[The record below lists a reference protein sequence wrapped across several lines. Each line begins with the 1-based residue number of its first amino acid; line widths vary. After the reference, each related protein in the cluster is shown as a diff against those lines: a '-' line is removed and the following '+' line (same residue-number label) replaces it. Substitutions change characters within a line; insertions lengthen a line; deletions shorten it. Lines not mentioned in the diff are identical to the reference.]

1 MGALSFTTSTFELSV
16 AKAAF
21 SSGSMGC
28 FGLASH
34 PYVVGLR
41 LALRTE
47 VTVAGLTP
55 NPVLA
60 HVEGGFCTQ
69 NVALIILLL
78 VVNIA
83 LLNFHKSTAAWTA
96 L

>member
-1 MGALSFTTSTFELSV
+1 M
-16 AKAAF
+16 
-21 SSGSMGC
+21 
-28 FGLASH
+28 
-34 PYVVGLR
+34 VGQR
-41 LALRTE
+41 QALRTK
-47 VTVAGLTP
+47 VTLAGLTP

-60 HVEGGFCTQ
+60 HVESSFYTQ
-69 NVALIILLL
+69 NVSLIILLL

>member
-1 MGALSFTTSTFELSV
+1 
-16 AKAAF
+16 
-21 SSGSMGC
+21 MGC
-28 FGLASH
+28 FGLTSH

-47 VTVAGLTP
+47 VTVAGSTP

-60 HVEGGFCTQ
+60 HVKGGYRTQ

-78 VVNIA
+78 IVNIA
-83 LLNFHKSTAAWTA
+83 LLNFHKVPQPGQRFK
-96 L
+96 LGLI

>member
-1 MGALSFTTSTFELSV
+1 
-16 AKAAF
+16 
-21 SSGSMGC
+21 MGC

-34 PYVVGLR
+34 PYVVELR
-41 LALRTE
+41 LALITE
-47 VTVAGLTP
+47 VTVAGSTP

>member
-1 MGALSFTTSTFELSV
+1 
-16 AKAAF
+16 
-21 SSGSMGC
+21 MGC
-28 FGLASH
+28 FGLTSH

-47 VTVAGLTP
+47 VTVAGLAS

-60 HVEGGFCTQ
+60 HVKGGFCTQ
-69 NVALIILLL
+69 NVSLIILLL